1 MSVRHDWYQ
10 SEASV
15 VISVLLKNAKDRHA
29 EVKIEKDRVDVTGE
43 VLFCYPSILQP
54 MMKFLCPLSTA
65 DDYTLSLALN
75 KEVDVEKSSYKML
88 SSKIEISL
96 AKIEGVRWDALEKQ
110 DKEAPKPAAAVATSA
125 PVSTGPP
132 SHPGSKKNWDKM
144 AKEIEEKE
152 AGELQGEQALQ
163 ALFQKIYGDSSDEVR
178 KAMNKS
184 YYESGGTVLS
194 TNWKEVAE
202 AKVDV
207 KPPDGTEFKKW
218 EG

>member
-1 MSVRHDWYQ
+1 MQRLKSTRI
-10 SEASV
+10 ASR
-15 VISVLLKNAKDRHA
+15 S
-29 EVKIEKDRVDVTGE
+29 RVGVN
-43 VLFCYPSILQP
+43 FCYGQSGYFKNSCPPSP
-54 MMKFLCPLSTA
+54 A
-65 DDYTLSLALN
+65 DDYSLLLTLN
-75 KEVDVEKSSYKML
+75 KEVDVTKSSHKML

-110 DKEAPKPAAAVATSA
+110 EKEAPKPAPGASTSTAAA
-125 PVSTGPP
+125 GPP
-132 SHPGSKKNWDKM
+132 THPSSKKNWDKM

-163 ALFQKIYGDSSDEVR
+163 ALFQKIYGDSTDEVR

-194 TNWKEVAE
+194 TNWKEVGE
-202 AKVDV
+202 QKVDV

-218 EG
+218 A